1 MPEPAEREVKETS
14 MSWRDCCVQVCLPA
28 ASSNAVVGLEQTVRS
43 ASRPV
48 NQRQSVVRGELRVHG
63 SLPLGGLILPLDS
76 RIDSSVTAW
85 FCSPRLETRTKESN
99 MCVSA
104 WVAKPI
110 CPVKN
115 CAGNLA
121 PATGPS
127 IMRSLSVNM
136 PVRTRKMVNYAGEGQ
151 TQGKL

>member
-1 MPEPAEREVKETS
+1 MSEPAEREVKEIS
-14 MSWRDCCVQVCLPA
+14 VSWRDCCVQMCLPA
-28 ASSNAVVGLEQTVRS
+28 ASSNAVVGREQTVRS

-48 NQRQSVVRGELRVHG
+48 NQRQSVVRGQLQLHG
-63 SLPLGGLILPLDS
+63 SLPLGGLIRPLDS
-76 RIDSSVTAW
+76 RMDCSVTAW
-85 FCSPRLETRTKESN
+85 FCPPRLETRTKESN

>member
-1 MPEPAEREVKETS
+1 MSEPAEREVKETS
-14 MSWRDCCVQVCLPA
+14 VTWRDCCVYMCLPA
-28 ASSNAVVGLEQTVRS
+28 ASSNAVAGHEHAVRGDS
-43 ASRPV
+43 CHDY
-48 NQRQSVVRGELRVHG
+48 QRQFVVRGQLQWHG
-63 SLPLGGLILPLDS
+63 SLPPGGRILLLDS
-76 RIDSSVTAW
+76 RMDCSVTTW

-99 MCVSA
+99 MCVSS

-110 CPVKN
+110 CTVKIL
-115 CAGNLA
+115 AGNLA
-121 PATGPS
+121 PATDHS